1 MNDKQDFAAWRV
13 QYRRAYHLLDTVI
26 FEWRGRNATLRGF
39 PGKWVAYSQT
49 EWQEKSGL
57 PLNAM
62 KLEFFRL
69 ELDGLIE
76 RQPGSWEGFKPRT
89 FIRPTRLALTFM
101 GMRPTDHAKLG
112 DDRPAKTNQT
122 GHPKSNPKKPPKG
135 QPNGEPHITSFPSS
149 PSSPTNLI
157 PHAHAP
163 TGGKGSAGEDG
174 KVKKKKLIFKKPVP
188 KAPIAPPPDDDDVDA
203 MIAAAKAGKR
213 AKLLELFPVIPDAVK
228 TVHPS
233 HPKMWGDEWF
243 KFSPK
248 AQAVTHA
255 KYKSYAEN
263 ELAAKGKHGKF
274 GGKSKTSTEWTDA
287 DEAEYQNAMA
297 ENDAWLKENANT

>member
-1 MNDKQDFAAWRV
+1 MTNPLEDPRTFRSLAKTHAKEIRLLKDIVWRWRRYSAFVPGVDGYWAAHPLPQWREWNGNPARRTFDRWLKTLEDF
-13 QYRRAYHLLDTVI
+13 
-26 FEWRGRNATLRGF
+26 
-39 PGKWVAYSQT
+39 
-49 EWQEKSGL
+49 
-57 PLNAM
+57 
-62 KLEFFRL
+62 
-69 ELDGLIE
+69 GLIE
-76 RQPGSWEGFKPRT
+76 RERHRYSGNTICS
-89 FIRPTRLALTFM
+89 FIRPTVLALK
-101 GMRPTDHAKLG
+101 HLG
-112 DDRPAKTNQT
+112 DDADLARLKVKTPTRKKAKT
-122 GHPKSNPKKPPKG
+122 GA
-135 QPNGEPHITSFPSS
+135 PHGATIGASHGATLGASDHTSFPSC
-149 PSSPTNLI
+149 SSYSSTPKNS
-157 PHAHAP
+157 HAHTH

-174 KVKKKKLIFKKPVP
+174 KVKKKKLILKKPVP

-263 ELAAKGKHGKF
+263 ELAAKGKHGKSAGSRKPRRNGRTRTKPNF
-274 GGKSKTSTEWTDA
+274 RTPWQRTTLG
-287 DEAEYQNAMA
+287 
-297 ENDAWLKENANT
+297 